1 MCDAEKILALFK
13 EKLQRQIDRL
23 CEREDACMSLD
34 ELSILQE
41 KQDSYA
47 HCKELL
53 LMAENEIL
61 NGSGTGASR

>member
-1 MCDAEKILALFK
+1 MTLKKFL
-13 EKLQRQIDRL
+13 L
-23 CEREDACMSLD
+23 CSRKSYSDKFTGCKREDACMSLD

-47 HCKELL
+47 HCQELL

-61 NGSGTGASR
+61 NGTGTGASR